1 MIYDKV
7 LTCGTF
13 DLLHIGHILLLD
25 RARAYGDELI
35 VGLSTDKFSKE
46 KKGVEPIYPYLHRLK
61 ILSSLRSVN
70 RVYPEINM
78 EWKRQFIINNNVS
91 RFIIGDD
98 WLGKFDDLPCEVI
111 YLPRTKGISTTQIK
125 ERIIDGPKEG

>member
-61 ILSSLRSVN
+61 LGGRQRN
-70 RVYPEINM
+70 G
-78 EWKRQFIINNNVS
+78 KR
-91 RFIIGDD
+91 
-98 WLGKFDDLPCEVI
+98 
-111 YLPRTKGISTTQIK
+111 
-125 ERIIDGPKEG
+125 